1 LKEKTAIA
9 SAAGVGDAADEL
21 GQPLSGEHVA
31 IHRLPARR
39 AAAKMRRSR
48 GGLVVQRAEVFFIG
62 AA

>member
-31 IHRLPARR
+31 IHRRDFALLGSVNPND
-39 AAAKMRRSR
+39 R
-48 GGLVVQRAEVFFIG
+48 GF
-62 AA
+62 